1 MKKITFFATLLAM
14 LVSSVQSAFADDA
27 KWTNKFIKSVADAT
41 ADLGSLENGYYL
53 IENVGHNSFARLDGS
68 AIWLEAAVNPDG
80 IDNIRNYFVG
90 TTDKMNYVFYLS
102 KNDDNATYTIQAK
115 SGKYFP
121 QSLPHGGGASVNAT
135 AGKYT
140 IEKIDGGNF
149 SLKSEVKTTWK
160 EGGKDVEGILYAD
173 GNGHQTYS
181 SGSFTGWS
189 TTQPGANSNGDYKL
203 FKVEVGDIVTAN
215 FKYTVNGHVVLAASK
230 QFVPNTT
237 LSADNY
243 PLLTIK
249 SISPTTIETTQDV
262 TVDCDMALP
271 VEASTVA
278 APKWYAVRMH
288 NGKRMMVADAANS
301 EVACNDVELS
311 LPEQLP
317 DANQWAFVGNDL
329 LTSFKLY
336 NKGTQKYLKTSAQN
350 AISTLVD
357 EADATEFHVMAT
369 RIKGMENG
377 FCISNSS
384 WYLNFQNPNTG
395 TNEAPKYDKPGVYG
409 WTDNDQGSTCTVYA
423 PESFPLNYAASLVN
437 VPEGT
442 IGAPQYLENA
452 ENLKAYKAAYNKA
465 NGDASEANIK
475 ALVDINK
482 QIATSPVGT
491 TLTEGYYRLVNC
503 KDKNYLHINGTIL
516 NDQAGKEKAVGS
528 VVYFKSTETEGQY
541 SVLVEGKYLGAVTT
555 SQNVNLGEEA
565 SKGTY
570 TVTSN
575 NYISLIHE
583 VSTKNNTDYR
593 YLHVNGGNAV
603 GWEANTPA
611 SQWYIVPATDVEIDM
626 VAQGDK
632 KYASAYLPFSVSA
645 VDGATAYTGALN
657 ADKTVIDM
665 TATTAVPAN
674 IGFVLVGTENKATLT
689 IGDAAA
695 IEGEN
700 ALIGTNT
707 GIQLTS
713 GENDN
718 HASYLVFGVNNGTV
732 GFYKPASTLT
742 SIAANKAYINAS
754 EISNQAIA
762 LNFGNTVTGINAAT
776 LVKGENN
783 APIYDLSGRRVWAP
797 VKGGL
802 YIQNGK
808 KLVK

>member
-53 IENVGHNSFARLDGS
+53 IENVGHNSFAHVVNDGIWLDGT
-68 AIWLEAAVNPDG
+68 AANPDG
-80 IDNIRNYFVG
+80 IDNICSRFVG
-90 TTDKMNYVFYLS
+90 TTDKMHYVFYLS

-115 SGKYFP
+115 SGKFFP

-140 IEKIDGGNF
+140 IEKIADGNF

-173 GNGHQTYS
+173 GNGQGNYS
-181 SGSFTGWS
+181 TGTFTGWS
-189 TTQPGANSNGDYKL
+189 TTQPKANSNGDYKL

-230 QFVPNTT
+230 QCVPNTT

-243 PLLTIK
+243 PLLTIN
-249 SISPTTIETTQDV
+249 SINPATIETTQDV

-288 NGKRMMVADAANS
+288 TGKRMMVADAANS

-357 EADATEFHVMAT
+357 EADASEFHVMAT
-369 RIKGMENG
+369 QVKSMDKG
-377 FCISNSS
+377 FCISNGS

-395 TNEAPKYDKPGVYG
+395 TKDAPKYDKPGVYG
-409 WTDNDQGSTCTVYA
+409 WHDNDQGSTCTVYA
-423 PESFPLNYAASLVN
+423 PESFPLNYAASFIN
-437 VPEGT
+437 VPEGA
-442 IGAPQYLENA
+442 IGGPQYLENA
-452 ENLKAYKAAYNKA
+452 DNLKAYKAAYNKA

-503 KDKNYLHINGTIL
+503 QDKKYLHINGTIL
-516 NDQAGKEKAVGS
+516 NDQAGKEKAIGS

-541 SVLVEGKYLGAVTT
+541 SVLVEGKYLGTVTT

-575 NYISLIHE
+575 NFISLIHE
-583 VSTKNNTDYR
+583 VSTDDDYH

-611 SQWYIVPATDVEIDM
+611 SQWYIIPATDVEIDM
-626 VAQGDK
+626 TAQGDNT
-632 KYASAYLPFSVSA
+632 YASAYLPFSVSA
-645 VDGATAYTGALN
+645 VDGATAYVGALN
-657 ADKTVIDM
+657 AEKTAIDM

-674 IGFVLVGTENKATLT
+674 TGFVLVGNGSKATLT

-700 ALIGTNT
+700 ALTGTNT
-707 GIQLTS
+707 GVTFAAATPKT
-713 GENDN
+713 N
-718 HASYLVFGVNNGTV
+718 YLVFGVNDGKV
-732 GFYKPASTLT
+732 GFYTPGNVTA
-742 SIAANKAYINAS
+742 IPANKAYINAS
-754 EISNQAIA
+754 ELSHQAIA

-776 LVKGENN
+776 LINGENN

-808 KLVK
+808 KIIK

>member
-27 KWTNKFIKSVADAT
+27 KWTGKGIKSVDAAVT
-41 ADLGSLENGYYL
+41 SLSDLTDGYYL
-53 IENVGHNSFARLDGS
+53 VRNAGHSTFLQEQGNGNLYLWNANNYSSDLTSINNVFSGS
-68 AIWLEAAVNPDG
+68 ATNMNSVVYLAKNSEDG
-80 IDNIRNYFVG
+80 
-90 TTDKMNYVFYLS
+90 
-102 KNDDNATYTIQAK
+102 TYTMQFK
-115 SGKYFP
+115 SGKYMPTFGDG
-121 QSLPHGGGASVNAT
+121 STSSNAT
-135 AGKYT
+135 AAKLT
-140 IEKIDGGNF
+140 IAIYNEGEPYFNFKDGSN
-149 SLKSEVKTTWK
+149 
-160 EGGKDVEGILYAD
+160 YAD
-173 GNGHQTYS
+173 GKG
-181 SGSFTGWS
+181 
-189 TTQPGANSNGDYKL
+189 
-203 FKVEVGDIVTAN
+203 GDIHGQGNGAGNFVGWKDLSNKDGNNSYQFYKVTLDDLLTVN
-215 FKYTVNGHVVLAASK
+215 YKYTVDGHVVLAVNN
-230 QFVPNTT
+230 VPR
-237 LSADNY
+237 LKGLAPSADAY
-243 PLLTIK
+243 PCLTITGYDK
-249 SISPTTIETTQDV
+249 QTITESGDV
-262 TVDCDMALP
+262 VVNCTMALP

-288 NGKRMMVADAANS
+288 TGKRMMVADAANS

-503 KDKNYLHINGTIL
+503 RDKNYLHINGTIL
-516 NDQAGKEKAVGS
+516 NDQAGKEKAIGS

-541 SVLVEGKYLGAVTT
+541 SVQVEGKYLGTVAQ
-555 SQNVNLGEEA
+555 SQDIHLGEEA

-611 SQWYIVPATDVEIDM
+611 SQWYIIPATDVEIDM
-626 VAQGDK
+626 TAQGDK

-665 TATTAVPAN
+665 KGVSGVPAN
-674 IGFVLVGTENKATLT
+674 TGFVLVGNGSKATLT
-689 IGDAAA
+689 IGNAAA
-695 IEGEN
+695 IEGDN
-700 ALIGTNT
+700 ALTGTNT
-707 GIQLTS
+707 GVTFAAATPKT
-713 GENDN
+713 N
-718 HASYLVFGVNNGTV
+718 YLVFGVNDGKV
-732 GFYKPASTLT
+732 GFYTPGNVAA
-742 SIAANKAYINAS
+742 IPANKAYINAS
-754 EISNQAIA
+754 ALSNPAIA

-808 KLVK
+808 KIIK

>member
-41 ADLGSLENGYYL
+41 ADLGSLEDGYYL
-53 IENVGHNSFARLDGS
+53 LENVGHNSFAHVANDGIWLDGT
-68 AIWLEAAVNPDG
+68 AVNPDG
-80 IDNIRNYFVG
+80 IDNIRSSFVG
-90 TTDKMNYVFYLS
+90 TTDKMHYVFYLS

-140 IEKIDGGNF
+140 IEKIADGNF
-149 SLKSEVKTTWK
+149 ALKSEVKTTWK

-173 GNGHQTYS
+173 GNGSGHYS
-181 SGSFTGWS
+181 TGTFTGWS

-230 QFVPNTT
+230 QVVPNTT

-249 SISPTTIETTQDV
+249 SYSPATIETTQDV

-288 NGKRMMVADAANS
+288 TGKRMMVADAANS

-311 LPEQLP
+311 LPELP

-336 NKGTQKYLKTSAQN
+336 NKGTQKYLKTSAKN

-369 RIKGMENG
+369 KIKDMENG

-384 WYLNFQNPNTG
+384 WYLNYQNPNTG
-395 TNEAPKYDKPGVYG
+395 TDKAPKYDKPGVYG
-409 WTDNDQGSTCTVYA
+409 WHDNDQGSTCTVYA
-423 PESFPLNYAASLVN
+423 PESFPLNYAASLIN
-437 VPEGT
+437 APEGA
-442 IGAPQYLENA
+442 IGAPQYLETEANFNA
-452 ENLKAYKAAYNKA
+452 LKAAYNA
-465 NGDASEANIK
+465 VEAGATDENVQK
-475 ALVDINK
+475 LVDINK
-482 QIATSPVGT
+482 QIAVSPVGT

-516 NDQAGKEKAVGS
+516 NDQAGKEKAIGS

-541 SVLVEGKYLGAVTT
+541 SILVEGKYLGTVAT
-555 SQNVNLGEEA
+555 SKNINLGEET

-575 NYISLIHE
+575 NYISLVRE
-583 VSTKNNTDYR
+583 VSSNDDYH

-611 SQWYIVPATDVEIDM
+611 SQWYIIPATDVEIDM
-626 VAQGDK
+626 TAQGDK

-674 IGFVLVGTENKATLT
+674 TGFVLVGTENRATLT

-700 ALIGTNT
+700 ALTGTNT

-754 EISNQAIA
+754 ELSNQAIA

-776 LVKGENN
+776 LINGENN

-808 KLVK
+808 KIIK

>member
-53 IENVGHNSFARLDGS
+53 IENVGHNSFAHVVNDGIWLDGT
-68 AIWLEAAVNPDG
+68 AANPDG
-80 IDNIRNYFVG
+80 IDNIRSRFVG
-90 TTDKMNYVFYLS
+90 TTDKMHYVFYLS

-115 SGKYFP
+115 SGKFFP

-140 IEKIDGGNF
+140 IEKIADGNF
-149 SLKSEVKTTWK
+149 ALKSEVKTTWK

-173 GNGHQTYS
+173 GNGQGNYS
-181 SGSFTGWS
+181 TGTFTGWS
-189 TTQPGANSNGDYKL
+189 TTQPGAGSNGDYKF
-203 FKVEVGDIVTAN
+203 FKVEVGEIVTAN

-230 QFVPNTT
+230 QVVPNTT

-243 PLLTIK
+243 PLLTIN
-249 SISPTTIETTQDV
+249 SYSPTTIETTQDV
-262 TVDCDMALP
+262 TVNCDMALP
-271 VEASTVA
+271 VKASTA
-278 APKWYAVRMH
+278 ANPKWYAVRMH
-288 NGKRMMVADAANS
+288 TGKRMMVADAANS

-311 LPEQLP
+311 LPELP

-369 RIKGMENG
+369 KVKNMENG

-384 WYLNFQNPNTG
+384 WYLNYQNPNTG
-395 TNEAPKYDKPGVYG
+395 TKEAPKYDKPGVYG

-503 KDKNYLHINGTIL
+503 QDKKYLHINGTIL
-516 NDQAGKEKAVGS
+516 NDQAGKEKAIGS
-528 VVYFKSTETEGQY
+528 VVYFKSTETKGQY

-575 NYISLIHE
+575 NFISLVRE
-583 VSTKNNTDYR
+583 VSSNDDYH

-611 SQWYIVPATDVEIDM
+611 SQWYIIPATDVEIDM
-626 VAQGDK
+626 TAQGDK

-645 VDGATAYTGALN
+645 VNGASAYVGALN
-657 ADKTVIDM
+657 AEKTAIDM
-665 TATTAVPAN
+665 KGVSGVPAN
-674 IGFVLVGTENKATLT
+674 TGFVLVGNGSKATLT

-695 IEGEN
+695 IEGED
-700 ALIGTNT
+700 ALTGTNT
-707 GIQLTS
+707 GVTFAAATPKT
-713 GENDN
+713 N
-718 HASYLVFGVNNGTV
+718 YLVFGVNDGKV
-732 GFYKPASTLT
+732 GFYTPGNVTA
-742 SIAANKAYINAS
+742 IPANKAYINAS
-754 EISNQAIA
+754 ELSHQAIA

-776 LVKGENN
+776 LINGENN

-808 KLVK
+808 KIIK

>member
-27 KWTNKFIKSVADAT
+27 RWTNKFIKSVADAT

-53 IENVGHNSFARLDGS
+53 IENVGHNSFAHVVNDGIWLDGT
-68 AIWLEAAVNPDG
+68 AANPDG
-80 IDNIRNYFVG
+80 IDNIRSRFVG
-90 TTDKMNYVFYLS
+90 TTDKMHYVFYLS

-140 IEKIDGGNF
+140 IEKIADGNF
-149 SLKSEVKTTWK
+149 ALKSEVKTTWK
-160 EGGKDVEGILYAD
+160 ENGKDVEGILYAD
-173 GNGHQTYS
+173 GNGQGNYS
-181 SGSFTGWS
+181 TGTFTGWS
-189 TTQPGANSNGDYKL
+189 TTQPGANSNGDYKF
-203 FKVEVGDIVTAN
+203 FKVEVGEIVTAN

-230 QFVPNTT
+230 QVVPNTT

-243 PLLTIK
+243 PLLTIN
-249 SISPTTIETTQDV
+249 SYSPTTIETTQDV
-262 TVDCDMALP
+262 TVDCSMALP
-271 VEASTVA
+271 VEASTAA

-301 EVACNDVELS
+301 EVACNDVEFS
-311 LPEQLP
+311 LPELP
-317 DANQWAFVGNDL
+317 DANQWAFVGDDL
-329 LTSFKLY
+329 FTSFKLY
-336 NKGTQKYLKTSAQN
+336 NKGTQKYLKTSAKN

-357 EADATEFHVMAT
+357 VADATEFHVMAT
-369 RIKGMENG
+369 RIQDMENG
-377 FCISNSS
+377 FCISNNS

-395 TNEAPKYDKPGVYG
+395 TKEAPKYDKPGVYG
-409 WTDNDQGSTCTVYA
+409 WTDNDQGSTCSVFA
-423 PESFPLNYAASLVN
+423 PESFPLNYAAPIVN
-437 VPEGT
+437 APEGT
-442 IGAPQYLENA
+442 IGCPQYLETEANFNA
-452 ENLKAYKAAYNKA
+452 LKAAYNA
-465 NGDASEANIK
+465 VEAGATNENVQK
-475 ALVDINK
+475 LVDINK
-482 QIATSPVGT
+482 QIAASPVGT

-516 NDQAGKEKAVGS
+516 NDQAGKEKAIGS
-528 VVYFKSTETEGQY
+528 VVYFKSTETKGQY

-575 NYISLIHE
+575 NFISLVRE
-583 VSTKNNTDYR
+583 VSSNDDYH

-611 SQWYIVPATDVEIDM
+611 SQWYIIPATDVEIDM
-626 VAQGDK
+626 TAQGDK

-645 VDGATAYTGALN
+645 VDGASAYVGALN
-657 ADKTVIDM
+657 ADKNAIDM
-665 TATTAVPAN
+665 KGVSGVPAN
-674 IGFVLVGTENKATLT
+674 TGFVLVGNGSKATLT
-689 IGDAAA
+689 IGNAAA
-695 IEGEN
+695 IEGVN
-700 ALIGTNT
+700 ALTGTNT
-707 GIQLTS
+707 GVTFAAATPKT
-713 GENDN
+713 D
-718 HASYLVFGVNNGTV
+718 YLVFGVNDGKV
-732 GFYKPASTLT
+732 GFYTPGNVTA
-742 SIAANKAYINAS
+742 IPANKAYINAS
-754 EISNQAIA
+754 ELSNHAIA

-776 LVKGENN
+776 IINGENN

-808 KLVK
+808 KFVK

>member
-53 IENVGHNSFARLDGS
+53 IENVGHNSFAHVVNDGIWLDGN
-68 AIWLEAAVNPDG
+68 AANPDG
-80 IDNIRNYFVG
+80 IDNIRSSFVG
-90 TTDKMNYVFYLS
+90 TTDKMHYVFYLS

-140 IEKIDGGNF
+140 IEKIADGNF
-149 SLKSEVKTTWK
+149 ALKSEVKTTWK

-173 GNGHQTYS
+173 GNGQGNYS
-181 SGSFTGWS
+181 TGTFTGWS
-189 TTQPGANSNGDYKL
+189 TTQPGTGSNGDYKF
-203 FKVEVGDIVTAN
+203 FKVEVGEIVTAN

-230 QFVPNTT
+230 QVVPNTT

-243 PLLTIK
+243 PLLTIN
-249 SISPTTIETTQDV
+249 SYSPTTIETTQDV
-262 TVDCDMALP
+262 TVDCNMALP
-271 VEASTVA
+271 VEASTAA

-288 NGKRMMVADAANS
+288 TGKRMMVADAANS

-317 DANQWAFVGNDL
+317 DANQWAFVGDDL

-336 NKGTQKYLKTSAQN
+336 NKGTQKYLKTSAKG

-357 EADATEFHVMAT
+357 EADASEFHVMAT
-369 RIKGMENG
+369 QVKSMDKG
-377 FCISNSS
+377 FCISNGS

-395 TNEAPKYDKPGVYG
+395 TKDAPKYDKPGVYG
-409 WTDNDQGSTCTVYA
+409 WHDNDQGSTCTVYA
-423 PESFPLNYAASLVN
+423 PESFPLNYAASFIN
-437 VPEGT
+437 VPEGA
-442 IGAPQYLENA
+442 IGGPQYLENA
-452 ENLKAYKAAYNKA
+452 DNLKAYKAAYNKA

-503 KDKNYLHINGTIL
+503 QDKKYLHINGTIL
-516 NDQAGKEKAVGS
+516 NDQAGKEKAIGS

-541 SVLVEGKYLGAVTT
+541 SVLVEGKYLGTVTT

-575 NYISLIHE
+575 NFISLIHE
-583 VSTKNNTDYR
+583 VSTDDDYH

-611 SQWYIVPATDVEIDM
+611 SQWYIIPATDVEIDM
-626 VAQGDK
+626 TAQGDNT
-632 KYASAYLPFSVSA
+632 YASAYLPFSVSA
-645 VDGATAYTGALN
+645 VDGATAYVGALN
-657 ADKTVIDM
+657 AEKTAIDM
-665 TATTAVPAN
+665 KGVSGVPAN
-674 IGFVLVGTENKATLT
+674 TGFVLVGNGSKATLT
-689 IGDAAA
+689 IGNAAA

-707 GIQLTS
+707 GVTFAAATPKT
-713 GENDN
+713 N
-718 HASYLVFGVNNGTV
+718 YLVFGVNDGKV
-732 GFYKPASTLT
+732 GFYTPGNVTA
-742 SIAANKAYINAS
+742 IPANKAYINAS
-754 EISNQAIA
+754 ALSNPAIA

-776 LVKGENN
+776 INNGENN

-808 KLVK
+808 KIIK

>member
-53 IENVGHNSFARLDGS
+53 IENVGHKSFARLDGN
-68 AIWLEAAVNPDG
+68 AIWLDGASVNPDG
-80 IDNIRNYFVG
+80 IENIRNYFVG
-90 TTDKMNYVFYLS
+90 TADKMNYVFYLS

-121 QSLPHGGGASVNAT
+121 QSLPHGAGASVNEK

-140 IEKIDGGNF
+140 IEKISGGNF
-149 SLKSEVKTTWK
+149 SLKSEVKSTWDN
-160 EGGKDVEGILYAD
+160 GKSEGILYAD
-173 GNGHQTYS
+173 GNGKGTYS

-189 TTQPGANSNGDYKL
+189 TTQPGANSNGDYKF
-203 FKVEVGDIVTAN
+203 FKVEVGEIVTAN

-243 PLLTIK
+243 PLLTIN
-249 SISPTTIETTQDV
+249 SYSPTTIATSQDV
-262 TVDCDMALP
+262 TVNCSMALP
-271 VEASTVA
+271 VEASTAA

-301 EVACNDVELS
+301 EVACNEVES
-311 LPEQLP
+311 GLPEQLP
-317 DANQWAFVGNDL
+317 DANQWAFVGGDL
-329 LTSFKLY
+329 FTSFKLY
-336 NKGTQKYLKTSAQN
+336 NKGTQKYLKTSSQS

-357 EADATEFHVMAT
+357 EADATVFHVMAT
-369 RIKGMENG
+369 RIQGMENG
-377 FCISNSS
+377 FCISNGS
-384 WYLNFQNPNTG
+384 WYLNFQNPAGSN
-395 TNEAPKYDKPGVYG
+395 KPGVYG
-409 WTDNDQGSTCTVYA
+409 WGDNDQGSTCTVYA
-423 PESFPLNYAASLVN
+423 PESFPLNYAASFIN
-437 VPEGT
+437 VPEGA
-442 IGAPQYLENA
+442 IGGPQYLENA
-452 ENLKAYKAAYNKA
+452 ENLKACKAAYNKA
-465 NGDASEANIK
+465 NDDASEANIN

-482 QIATSPVGT
+482 QIAASPVGK

-516 NDQAGKEKAVGS
+516 NDQAGKEKAIGS
-528 VVYFKSTETEGQY
+528 VVYFKSTETKGQY

-575 NYISLIHE
+575 NFISLVRE
-583 VSTKNNTDYR
+583 VSSNDDYH

-611 SQWYIVPATDVEIDM
+611 SQWYIIPATDVEIDM
-626 VAQGDK
+626 TAQGDNT
-632 KYASAYLPFSVSA
+632 YASAYLPFSVSA
-645 VDGATAYTGALN
+645 VDGATAYVGALN
-657 ADKTVIDM
+657 AEKTAIDM

-674 IGFVLVGTENKATLT
+674 TGFVLVGNGNKATLT

-695 IEGEN
+695 IEGEK
-700 ALIGTNT
+700 ALTGTNT
-707 GIQLTS
+707 GVTFADVTPRA
-713 GENDN
+713 N
-718 HASYLVFGVNNGTV
+718 YLVFGVNDNKV
-732 GFYKPASTLT
+732 GFYTPSNSVPA
-742 SIAANKAYINAS
+742 IPANKAYINAS
-754 EISNQAIA
+754 ALNINAVA
-762 LNFGNTVTGINAAT
+762 LNFGGNVTSINAAT
-776 LVKGENN
+776 LINGENN

-808 KLVK
+808 KIIK

>member
-27 KWTNKFIKSVADAT
+27 KWTGKGIKSVDAAVT
-41 ADLGSLENGYYL
+41 SLSDLTDGYYL
-53 IENVGHNSFARLDGS
+53 VRNVGHSTFLQEQGNGNLYLWNANNYSSDLASINNAFSGDATNMNSVVYLAKDSEDG
-68 AIWLEAAVNPDG
+68 
-80 IDNIRNYFVG
+80 
-90 TTDKMNYVFYLS
+90 
-102 KNDDNATYTIQAK
+102 TYTMQFK
-115 SGKYFP
+115 SGKYMPTFGDNNT
-121 QSLPHGGGASVNAT
+121 SSNAT
-135 AGKYT
+135 AAKLT
-140 IEKIDGGNF
+140 IAIYNEGESYFN
-149 SLKSEVKTTWK
+149 LK
-160 EGGKDVEGILYAD
+160 DANNNYAD
-173 GNGHQTYS
+173 GKGGDLHGQGNGAGNFVGWKEL
-181 SGSFTGWS
+181 SGKNGNNSYQFYKVTLDDVFTV
-189 TTQPGANSNGDYKL
+189 NY
-203 FKVEVGDIVTAN
+203 
-215 FKYTVNGHVVLAASK
+215 KYTVDGHVVLAVNN
-230 QFVPNTT
+230 VPR
-237 LSADNY
+237 LKGLAPSADAY
-243 PLLTIK
+243 PCLSITGYDKQTITE
-249 SISPTTIETTQDV
+249 SGDV
-262 TVDCDMALP
+262 VVNCTMALP
-271 VEASTVA
+271 VKASTAA

-288 NGKRMMVADAANS
+288 TGKRMMVADAANS

-311 LPEQLP
+311 LPELP
-317 DANQWAFVGNDL
+317 DANQWAFVGDDL
-329 LTSFKLY
+329 FTSFKLY
-336 NKGTQKYLKTSAQN
+336 NKGTQKYLKTSAKN

-409 WTDNDQGSTCTVYA
+409 WTDNDQGSTCSVFA

-491 TLTEGYYRLVNC
+491 TLTEGYYRLVNSQ
-503 KDKNYLHINGTIL
+503 DKNYLHINGTIL
-516 NDQAGKEKAVGS
+516 NDQAGKEKAIGS
-528 VVYFKSTETEGQY
+528 VVYFKSTGTEGQY

-626 VAQGDK
+626 TAQGDNT
-632 KYASAYLPFSVSA
+632 YASAYLPFSVSA
-645 VDGATAYTGALN
+645 VDGATAYVGALN
-657 ADKTVIDM
+657 ADKNAIDM
-665 TATTAVPAN
+665 KGVSGVPAN
-674 IGFVLVGTENKATLT
+674 TGFVLVGNGSKATLT

-700 ALIGTNT
+700 ALTGTNT

-808 KLVK
+808 KIIK

>member
-27 KWTNKFIKSVADAT
+27 RWTNKFIKSVADAT

-53 IENVGHNSFARLDGS
+53 IENVGHNSFARLDGN
-68 AIWLEAAVNPDG
+68 AIGLEAAVNPDG

-90 TTDKMNYVFYLS
+90 TADKMNYVFYLS

-140 IEKIDGGNF
+140 IEKIADGNF
-149 SLKSEVKTTWK
+149 SLKSEVKATWK
-160 EGGKDVEGILYAD
+160 ENGKDVEGILYAD
-173 GNGHQTYS
+173 GNGQKTYS

-189 TTQPGANSNGDYKL
+189 TTQPKANSNGDYKL

-249 SISPTTIETTQDV
+249 SINPTTIETTQDV

-311 LPEQLP
+311 LPELP

-329 LTSFKLY
+329 FTSFKLY
-336 NKGTQKYLKTSAQN
+336 NKGAQKYLKTSAKD

-357 EADATEFHVMAT
+357 EADATVFHVMAT
-369 RIKGMENG
+369 RIQNMENG
-377 FCISNSS
+377 FCISNGS
-384 WYLNFQNPNTG
+384 WYLNFQNPDGSN
-395 TNEAPKYDKPGVYG
+395 KPGVYG
-409 WTDNDQGSTCTVYA
+409 WGDNDQGSTCTVYA
-423 PESFPLNYAASLVN
+423 PESFPLNYAASFIN
-437 VPEGT
+437 VPEGA
-442 IGAPQYLENA
+442 IGGPQYLENA
-452 ENLKAYKAAYNKA
+452 ENLKACKAAYNKA
-465 NGDASEANIK
+465 NDDASEANIN

-482 QIATSPVGT
+482 QIAASPVGK
-491 TLTEGYYRLVNC
+491 TLTEGYYRLVNS
-503 KDKNYLHINGTIL
+503 KDKNYLHINGSIL
-516 NDQAGKEKAVGS
+516 NDQAGKEKAIGS
-528 VVYFKSTETEGQY
+528 VVYFKSTETAGQY
-541 SVLVEGKYLGAVTT
+541 SVLVEGKYLGAVTR
-555 SQNVNLGEEA
+555 SKDVNLGEEA

-575 NYISLIHE
+575 NFISLVHE
-583 VSTKNNTDYR
+583 VSTNNDTDYR
-593 YLHVNGGNAV
+593 YLHVNGGKAV
-603 GWEANTPA
+603 GWEANNATA
-611 SQWYIVPATDVEIDM
+611 SQWYIIPATDVEIDM
-626 VAQGDK
+626 TTQGDNT
-632 KYASAYLPFSVSA
+632 YASAYLPFSVSA
-645 VDGATAYTGALN
+645 VDGATAYVGALN
-657 ADKTVIDM
+657 ADKTAIDM
-665 TATTAVPAN
+665 KGVSGVPAN
-674 IGFVLVGTENKATLT
+674 TGFVLVGNGSKATLT
-689 IGDAAA
+689 IGNAAA

-700 ALIGTNT
+700 ALTGTNT
-707 GIQLTS
+707 GVTFAAATPKT
-713 GENDN
+713 N
-718 HASYLVFGVNNGTV
+718 YLVFGVNDGKV
-732 GFYKPASTLT
+732 GFYTPSNSVPA
-742 SIAANKAYINAS
+742 IPANKAYINAS
-754 EISNQAIA
+754 AVTGSAIA

-776 LVKGENN
+776 IINGENN

-808 KLVK
+808 KIIK

>member
-27 KWTNKFIKSVADAT
+27 KWTGKGIKSVDAAVT
-41 ADLGSLENGYYL
+41 SLSDLTDGYYL
-53 IENVGHNSFARLDGS
+53 VRNVGHSTFLQEQGNGNLYLWNANNYSSDLASINNAFSGDATNMNSVVYLAKDSEDG
-68 AIWLEAAVNPDG
+68 
-80 IDNIRNYFVG
+80 
-90 TTDKMNYVFYLS
+90 
-102 KNDDNATYTIQAK
+102 TYTMQFK
-115 SGKYFP
+115 SGKYMPTFGDNNT
-121 QSLPHGGGASVNAT
+121 SSNAT
-135 AGKYT
+135 AAKLT
-140 IEKIDGGNF
+140 IAIYNEGESYFN
-149 SLKSEVKTTWK
+149 LK
-160 EGGKDVEGILYAD
+160 DANNNYAD
-173 GNGHQTYS
+173 GKGGDLHGQGNGAGNFVGWKEL
-181 SGSFTGWS
+181 SGKNGNNSYQFYKVTLDDVFTV
-189 TTQPGANSNGDYKL
+189 NY
-203 FKVEVGDIVTAN
+203 
-215 FKYTVNGHVVLAASK
+215 KYTVDGHVVLAVNN
-230 QFVPNTT
+230 VPR
-237 LSADNY
+237 LKGLAPSADAY
-243 PLLTIK
+243 PCLTITGYDK
-249 SISPTTIETTQDV
+249 QTITESGDV
-262 TVDCDMALP
+262 VVNCTMALP
-271 VEASTVA
+271 VKASTVA

-288 NGKRMMVADAANS
+288 TGKRMMVADAANS

-311 LPEQLP
+311 LPELP
-317 DANQWAFVGNDL
+317 DANQWAFVGDDL
-329 LTSFKLY
+329 FTSFKLY
-336 NKGTQKYLKTSAQN
+336 NKGTQKYLKTSAKN

-357 EADATEFHVMAT
+357 EAEATKFHVMAT
-369 RIKGMENG
+369 KIKDMENG
-377 FCISNSS
+377 FCISNGS

-395 TNEAPKYDKPGVYG
+395 TDKAPKYDKPGVYG
-409 WTDNDQGSTCTVYA
+409 WHDNDQGSTCSVYA
-423 PESFPLNYAASLVN
+423 PESFPLNYAASFIN
-437 VPEGT
+437 VPEGA
-442 IGAPQYLENA
+442 IGGPQYLETEANLNA
-452 ENLKAYKAAYNKA
+452 LKAAYNAVKVGA
-465 NGDASEANIK
+465 TDENVQK
-475 ALVDINK
+475 LVDINK
-482 QIATSPVGT
+482 QIAKSSVGT

-503 KDKNYLHINGTIL
+503 RDKNYLHINGTIL
-516 NDQAGKEKAVGS
+516 NDQAGKEKAIGS
-528 VVYFKSTETEGQY
+528 VVYFKSTGTEGQY

-575 NYISLIHE
+575 NFISLVRE
-583 VSTKNNTDYR
+583 VSSNDDYH

-603 GWEANTPA
+603 GWEANTPG
-611 SQWYIVPATDVEIDM
+611 SQWYIIPATDVEIDM
-626 VAQGDK
+626 TAQGDK

-657 ADKTVIDM
+657 ADKTAIDM

-674 IGFVLVGTENKATLT
+674 TGFVLVGTENKATLT

-695 IEGEN
+695 IEGEK
-700 ALIGTNT
+700 ALTGTNT

-754 EISNQAIA
+754 EISSQAIA

-776 LVKGENN
+776 LVNGENN

-808 KLVK
+808 KIIK

>member
-53 IENVGHNSFARLDGS
+53 IENVGHNSFAHVVNDEIWLDGT
-68 AIWLEAAVNPDG
+68 AANPDG
-80 IDNIRNYFVG
+80 IDNIRSRFVG
-90 TTDKMNYVFYLS
+90 TTDKMHYVFYLS

-140 IEKIDGGNF
+140 IEKIADGNF
-149 SLKSEVKTTWK
+149 ALKSEVKTTWK

-173 GNGHQTYS
+173 GNGSGHYS
-181 SGSFTGWS
+181 TGTFTGWS
-189 TTQPGANSNGDYKL
+189 TTQPKANSNGDYKL

-230 QFVPNTT
+230 QCIPNTT

-249 SISPTTIETTQDV
+249 SYSPATIETTQDV

-288 NGKRMMVADAANS
+288 TGKRMMVADAANS

-369 RIKGMENG
+369 KIKGMENG

-395 TNEAPKYDKPGVYG
+395 TKEAPKYDKPGVYG

-482 QIATSPVGT
+482 HIATSPVGT
-491 TLTEGYYRLVNC
+491 TLTEGYYRLVNSQ
-503 KDKNYLHINGTIL
+503 DKNYLHINGTIL
-516 NDQAGKEKAVGS
+516 NDQAGKEKAIGS
-528 VVYFKSTETEGQY
+528 VVYFKSTETKGQY

-575 NYISLIHE
+575 NYISLVRE
-583 VSTKNNTDYR
+583 VSSNDDYH

-611 SQWYIVPATDVEIDM
+611 SQWYIIPATDVEIDM
-626 VAQGDK
+626 TAQGDNT
-632 KYASAYLPFSVSA
+632 YASAYLPFSVSA
-645 VDGATAYTGALN
+645 VDGASAYVGALN
-657 ADKTVIDM
+657 ADKTAIDM
-665 TATTAVPAN
+665 KGVSGVPAN
-674 IGFVLVGTENKATLT
+674 IGFVLVGNGSKATLT
-689 IGDAAA
+689 IGNAAA

-700 ALIGTNT
+700 ALTGTNT
-707 GIQLTS
+707 GVTFAAATPKT
-713 GENDN
+713 N
-718 HASYLVFGVNNGTV
+718 YLVFGVNDGKV
-732 GFYKPASTLT
+732 GFYTPGNVTA
-742 SIAANKAYINAS
+742 IPANKAYINAS
-754 EISNQAIA
+754 ELSNQAIA

-808 KLVK
+808 KIIK

>member
-53 IENVGHNSFARLDGS
+53 IENVGHNSFARLNGS

-121 QSLPHGGGASVNAT
+121 QSLPHGDGASVNAT

-149 SLKSEVKTTWK
+149 SLKSEVKATWNN
-160 EGGKDVEGILYAD
+160 GEGILYAD
-173 GNGHQTYS
+173 GNGYQTYS

-189 TTQPGANSNGDYKL
+189 TTQPKANSNGDYKL

-249 SISPTTIETTQDV
+249 SINPTTIETTQDV
-262 TVDCDMALP
+262 TVDCDMVLP
-271 VEASTVA
+271 VEASTA
-278 APKWYAVRMH
+278 ATPKWYAVRMH

-311 LPEQLP
+311 LPELP
-317 DANQWAFVGNDL
+317 DANQWAFVGDDL
-329 LTSFKLY
+329 FTSFKLY
-336 NKGTQKYLKTSAQN
+336 NKGTQKYLKTLAKD

-357 EADATEFHVMAT
+357 EADATVFHVMAT
-369 RIKGMENG
+369 RIQNMENG
-377 FCISNSS
+377 FCISNGS
-384 WYLNFQNPNTG
+384 WYLNFQNPDGFN
-395 TNEAPKYDKPGVYG
+395 KPGVYG
-409 WTDNDQGSTCTVYA
+409 WGDNDQGSTCTVYA
-423 PESFPLNYAASLVN
+423 PESFPLNYAAPYVN
-437 VPEGT
+437 VPEGA
-442 IGAPQYLENA
+442 IGGPQYLENA

-465 NGDASEANIK
+465 NDEASEANIN

-482 QIATSPVGT
+482 QIANSPVGR

-503 KDKNYLHINGTIL
+503 KDRNYLHINGTIL
-516 NDQAGKEKAVGS
+516 NDQAGKEKAIGS
-528 VVYFKSTETEGQY
+528 VVYFKNTETEGQY
-541 SVLVEGKYLGAVTT
+541 SVLVEGKYLGAVTRST
-555 SQNVNLGEEA
+555 DVNLGEEA
-565 SKGTY
+565 NKGTY
-570 TVTSN
+570 AVTSN
-575 NYISLIHE
+575 NFISLVHE
-583 VSTKNNTDYR
+583 VSTNNDTDYR
-593 YLHVNGGNAV
+593 YMHVNSGNAV

-611 SQWYIVPATDVEIDM
+611 SQWYIIPATDVEIDM
-626 VAQGDK
+626 TAQGDK

-657 ADKTVIDM
+657 ADKTAIDM

-674 IGFVLVGTENKATLT
+674 TGFVLVGTENKATLT
-689 IGDAAA
+689 IGEATA
-695 IEGEN
+695 IAGEN
-700 ALIGTNT
+700 ALTGTNT
-707 GIQLTS
+707 GVTFAAATPKT
-713 GENDN
+713 N
-718 HASYLVFGVNNGTV
+718 YLVFGVNDGKV
-732 GFYKPASTLT
+732 GFYTPGNVTA
-742 SIAANKAYINAS
+742 IPANKAYINAS
-754 EISNQAIA
+754 ELSNQAIA

-776 LVKGENN
+776 LINGENN

>member
-53 IENVGHNSFARLDGS
+53 IENVGHNSFAHVVNDGIWLDGN
-68 AIWLEAAVNPDG
+68 AANPDG
-80 IDNIRNYFVG
+80 IDNIRSSFVG
-90 TTDKMNYVFYLS
+90 TTDKMHYVFYLS

-140 IEKIDGGNF
+140 IEKIADGNF
-149 SLKSEVKTTWK
+149 ALKSEVKTTWK

-173 GNGHQTYS
+173 GNGQGNYS
-181 SGSFTGWS
+181 TGTFTGWS
-189 TTQPGANSNGDYKL
+189 TTQPGTGSNGDYKF
-203 FKVEVGDIVTAN
+203 FKVEVGEIVTAN

-230 QFVPNTT
+230 QVVPNTT

-243 PLLTIK
+243 PLLTIN
-249 SISPTTIETTQDV
+249 SYSPTTIETTQDV
-262 TVDCDMALP
+262 TVDCNMALP
-271 VEASTVA
+271 VEASTAA

-288 NGKRMMVADAANS
+288 TGKRMMVADAANS

-317 DANQWAFVGNDL
+317 DANQWAFVGDDL

-336 NKGTQKYLKTSAQN
+336 NKGTQKYLKTSAKG

-357 EADATEFHVMAT
+357 EADASEFHVMAT
-369 RIKGMENG
+369 QVKSMDKG
-377 FCISNSS
+377 FCISNGS

-395 TNEAPKYDKPGVYG
+395 TKDAPKYDKPGVYG
-409 WTDNDQGSTCTVYA
+409 WHDNDQGSTCTVYA
-423 PESFPLNYAASLVN
+423 PESFPLNYAASFIN
-437 VPEGT
+437 VPEGA
-442 IGAPQYLENA
+442 IGGPQYLENA
-452 ENLKAYKAAYNKA
+452 DNLKAYKAAYNKA

-503 KDKNYLHINGTIL
+503 QDKKYLHINGTIL
-516 NDQAGKEKAVGS
+516 NDQAGKEKAIGS

-541 SVLVEGKYLGAVTT
+541 SVLVEGKYLGTVTT

-575 NYISLIHE
+575 NFISLIHE
-583 VSTKNNTDYR
+583 VSTDDDYH

-611 SQWYIVPATDVEIDM
+611 SQWYIIPATDVEIDM
-626 VAQGDK
+626 TAQGDNT
-632 KYASAYLPFSVSA
+632 YASAYLPFSVSA
-645 VDGATAYTGALN
+645 VDGATAYVGALN
-657 ADKTVIDM
+657 AEKTAIDM
-665 TATTAVPAN
+665 KGVSGVPAN
-674 IGFVLVGTENKATLT
+674 TGFVLVGNGSKATLT
-689 IGDAAA
+689 IGNAAA

-707 GIQLTS
+707 GVTFAAATPKT
-713 GENDN
+713 N
-718 HASYLVFGVNNGTV
+718 YLVFGVNDGKV
-732 GFYKPASTLT
+732 GFYTPGNVTA
-742 SIAANKAYINAS
+742 IPANKAYINAS
-754 EISNQAIA
+754 ALSNPAIA

-776 LVKGENN
+776 IINGENN

-808 KLVK
+808 KIIK

>member
-1 MKKITFFATLLAM
+1 MKKITFLATLLAM

-27 KWTNKFIKSVADAT
+27 KWTGKGIKSVDAAVT
-41 ADLGSLENGYYL
+41 SLSDLTDGYYL
-53 IENVGHNSFARLDGS
+53 VRNVGHSTFLQEQGNGNLYLWNANNYSSDLASINNAFSGDATNMNSVVYLAKDSEDG
-68 AIWLEAAVNPDG
+68 
-80 IDNIRNYFVG
+80 
-90 TTDKMNYVFYLS
+90 
-102 KNDDNATYTIQAK
+102 TYTMQFK
-115 SGKYFP
+115 SGKYMPAFGDG
-121 QSLPHGGGASVNAT
+121 STTSNAT
-135 AGKYT
+135 ATKLT
-140 IEKIDGGNF
+140 IAIYNEGEPYFKFQDGNN
-149 SLKSEVKTTWK
+149 K
-160 EGGKDVEGILYAD
+160 YAD
-173 GNGHQTYS
+173 GKGGNRNGQ
-181 SGSFTGWS
+181 G
-189 TTQPGANSNGDYKL
+189 NGDGNFVGWKDPSGKNGNGSYQFYK
-203 FKVEVGDIVTAN
+203 VTLDN
-215 FKYTVNGHVVLAASK
+215 LLTVNYKYTVDGHVVLAVNASRLK
-230 QFVPNTT
+230 GLAP
-237 LSADNY
+237 SADAY
-243 PLLTIK
+243 PCLTINGYDK
-249 SISPTTIETTQDV
+249 QTITESGDV
-262 TVDCDMALP
+262 VVNCTMALP

-288 NGKRMMVADAANS
+288 TGKRMMVADAAKS

-311 LPEQLP
+311 LPELP

-336 NKGTQKYLKTSAQN
+336 NKGTQKYLKTSAKN

-369 RIKGMENG
+369 QVKDMENS
-377 FCISNSS
+377 FCISNGS

-395 TNEAPKYDKPGVYG
+395 TDKAPKYDKPGVYG
-409 WTDNDQGSTCTVYA
+409 WDSNDNGSTCTIYT
-423 PESFPLNYAASLVN
+423 PESFPLNYAASLAN
-437 VPEGT
+437 VPEGA
-442 IGAPQYLENA
+442 IGGPQYLENA

-465 NGDASEANIK
+465 NGDASEANIN

-482 QIATSPVGT
+482 QIANSPVGT

-516 NDQAGKEKAVGS
+516 NDQAGKEKAIGS
-528 VVYFKSTETEGQY
+528 VVYFKSTETKGQY
-541 SVLVEGKYLGAVTT
+541 SVLVEGKYLGAVTK
-555 SQNVNLGEEA
+555 SNPVNLGEEA
-565 SKGTY
+565 NKGTY

-575 NYISLIHE
+575 NFISLVHE
-583 VSTKNNTDYR
+583 VSTDNDTNYR

-603 GWEANTPA
+603 GWEAPTPA
-611 SQWYIVPATDVEIDM
+611 SQWYIIPATDVEIGM
-626 VAQGDK
+626 TAQGDK

-645 VDGATAYTGALN
+645 VDGATAYVGALN
-657 ADKTVIDM
+657 ADKNAIDM
-665 TATTAVPAN
+665 KGVSGVPAN
-674 IGFVLVGTENKATLT
+674 TGFVLVGNGSKATLT

-695 IEGEN
+695 IEGKN
-700 ALIGTNT
+700 ALTGTNT

-776 LVKGENN
+776 LINGENN

-808 KLVK
+808 KFVK

>member
-27 KWTNKFIKSVADAT
+27 RWTNKFIKSVADAT

-53 IENVGHNSFARLDGS
+53 IENVGHNSFARLDGN

-90 TTDKMNYVFYLS
+90 TADKMNYVFYLS

-140 IEKIDGGNF
+140 IEKIADGNF
-149 SLKSEVKTTWK
+149 SLKSEVKATWK
-160 EGGKDVEGILYAD
+160 ENGKDVEGILYAD
-173 GNGHQTYS
+173 GNGQKTYS

-189 TTQPGANSNGDYKL
+189 TTQPKANSNGDYKL
-203 FKVEVGDIVTAN
+203 FKVEVGEIVTAN

-230 QFVPNTT
+230 QIVPNTT

-301 EVACNDVELS
+301 EVACNDVEFS
-311 LPEQLP
+311 LPELP
-317 DANQWAFVGNDL
+317 DANQWAFVGDDL
-329 LTSFKLY
+329 FTSFKLY
-336 NKGTQKYLKTSAQN
+336 NKGTQKYLKTSAKN

-357 EADATEFHVMAT
+357 VADATEFHVMAT
-369 RIKGMENG
+369 RIQDMENG
-377 FCISNSS
+377 FCISNNS

-395 TNEAPKYDKPGVYG
+395 TKEAPKYDKPGVYG
-409 WTDNDQGSTCTVYA
+409 WTDNDQGSTCSVFA
-423 PESFPLNYAASLVN
+423 PESFPLNYAAPIVN
-437 VPEGT
+437 APEGT
-442 IGAPQYLENA
+442 IGCPQYLETEANFNA
-452 ENLKAYKAAYNKA
+452 LKAAYNA
-465 NGDASEANIK
+465 VEAGATNENVQK
-475 ALVDINK
+475 LVDINK
-482 QIATSPVGT
+482 QIAASPVGT

-516 NDQAGKEKAVGS
+516 NDQAGKEKAIGS
-528 VVYFKSTETEGQY
+528 VVYFKSTETKGQY

-626 VAQGDK
+626 VAQGDNT
-632 KYASAYLPFSVSA
+632 YASAYLPFSVRA
-645 VDGATAYTGALN
+645 VDGASAYVGALN
-657 ADKTVIDM
+657 ADKNAIDM
-665 TATTAVPAN
+665 KGVSGVPAN
-674 IGFVLVGTENKATLT
+674 TGFVLVGNGSKATLT

-700 ALIGTNT
+700 ALTGTNT

-808 KLVK
+808 KIIK

>member
-53 IENVGHNSFARLDGS
+53 IENVGHNSFAHVVNNGIWLDGT
-68 AIWLEAAVNPDG
+68 AVNPDG
-80 IDNIRNYFVG
+80 IDNIRSRFVG
-90 TTDKMNYVFYLS
+90 TTDKMHYVFYLS

-115 SGKYFP
+115 SGKFFP

-140 IEKIDGGNF
+140 IEKIADGNF
-149 SLKSEVKTTWK
+149 ALKSEVKTTWK

-173 GNGHQTYS
+173 GNGQGNYS
-181 SGSFTGWS
+181 TGTFTGWS
-189 TTQPGANSNGDYKL
+189 TTQPGAGSNGDYKF
-203 FKVEVGDIVTAN
+203 FKVEVGEIVTAN

-230 QFVPNTT
+230 QVVPNTT

-243 PLLTIK
+243 PLLTIN
-249 SISPTTIETTQDV
+249 SYSPTTIETTQDV
-262 TVDCDMALP
+262 TVNCDMALP
-271 VEASTVA
+271 VKASTA
-278 APKWYAVRMH
+278 ANPKWYAVRMH
-288 NGKRMMVADAANS
+288 TGKRMMVADAANS

-311 LPEQLP
+311 LPELP

-357 EADATEFHVMAT
+357 EANATEFHVMAT

-491 TLTEGYYRLVNC
+491 TLTEGYYRLVNSQ
-503 KDKNYLHINGTIL
+503 DKNYLHINGTIL
-516 NDQAGKEKAVGS
+516 NDQAGKEKAIGS
-528 VVYFKSTETEGQY
+528 VVYFKSTGTEGQY

-575 NYISLIHE
+575 NYISLVRE
-583 VSTKNNTDYR
+583 VSSNDDYH

-611 SQWYIVPATDVEIDM
+611 SQWYIIPATDVEIDM
-626 VAQGDK
+626 TAQGDK

-657 ADKTVIDM
+657 ADKTVIEM

-674 IGFVLVGTENKATLT
+674 TGFVLVGNGSKATLT

-700 ALIGTNT
+700 ALTGTNT

-732 GFYKPASTLT
+732 GFYKPESALT

>member
-53 IENVGHNSFARLDGS
+53 IENVGHKSFARLDGN
-68 AIWLEAAVNPDG
+68 AIWLDGESINPDG

-90 TTDKMNYVFYLS
+90 TADKMNYVFYLS

-121 QSLPHGGGASVNAT
+121 QSLPHGAGASVNEK

-140 IEKIDGGNF
+140 IEKISGGNF
-149 SLKSEVKTTWK
+149 SLKSEVKSTWDN
-160 EGGKDVEGILYAD
+160 GKSEGILYAD
-173 GNGHQTYS
+173 GNGKGTYS

-189 TTQPGANSNGDYKL
+189 TTQPGANSNGDYKF
-203 FKVEVGDIVTAN
+203 FKVEVDETVTAN

-243 PLLTIK
+243 PLLTIN
-249 SISPTTIETTQDV
+249 SYSPTTIATSQDV
-262 TVDCDMALP
+262 TVNCSMALP

-288 NGKRMMVADAANS
+288 TGKRMMVADAANS

-311 LPEQLP
+311 IPEQLP

-336 NKGTQKYLKTSAQN
+336 NKGTQKYLKTSAKN

-491 TLTEGYYRLVNC
+491 TLTEGYYRLVNSQ
-503 KDKNYLHINGTIL
+503 DKNYLHINGTIL
-516 NDQAGKEKAVGS
+516 NDQAGKEKAIGS
-528 VVYFKSTETEGQY
+528 VVYFKSTGTEGQY

-575 NYISLIHE
+575 NYISLVRE
-583 VSTKNNTDYR
+583 VSSNDDYH

-611 SQWYIVPATDVEIDM
+611 SQWYIIPATDVEIDM
-626 VAQGDK
+626 TAQGDK

-674 IGFVLVGTENKATLT
+674 TGFVLVGTENKATLT

-754 EISNQAIA
+754 ELSNQAIA

-776 LVKGENN
+776 LINGENN

-808 KLVK
+808 KIIK

>member
-53 IENVGHNSFARLDGS
+53 IENVGHNSFARLDGD

-121 QSLPHGGGASVNAT
+121 QSLPHGDGASVNAT

-149 SLKSEVKTTWK
+149 SLKSEVKATWNN
-160 EGGKDVEGILYAD
+160 GEGILYAD
-173 GNGHQTYS
+173 GNGRQTYS

-189 TTQPGANSNGDYKL
+189 TTQPKANSNGDYKL

-249 SISPTTIETTQDV
+249 SINPTTIETTQDV

-288 NGKRMMVADAANS
+288 TGKRMMVADAANS

-357 EADATEFHVMAT
+357 EANATEFHVMAT

-516 NDQAGKEKAVGS
+516 NDQAGKEKAIGS

-541 SVLVEGKYLGAVTT
+541 SVLVEGKYLGAVTI

-626 VAQGDK
+626 VAQGDNT
-632 KYASAYLPFSVSA
+632 YASAYLPFSVSA
-645 VDGATAYTGALN
+645 VDGASAYVGALN
-657 ADKTVIDM
+657 ADKNAIDM
-665 TATTAVPAN
+665 KGVSGVPAN
-674 IGFVLVGTENKATLT
+674 TGFVLVGNGSKATLT

-732 GFYKPASTLT
+732 GFYKPESALT

>member
-27 KWTNKFIKSVADAT
+27 RWTNKFIKSVADAT

-53 IENVGHNSFARLDGS
+53 IENVGHNSFARLDGN

-90 TTDKMNYVFYLS
+90 TADKMNYVFYLS

-140 IEKIDGGNF
+140 IEKIADGNF
-149 SLKSEVKTTWK
+149 SLKSEVKATWK
-160 EGGKDVEGILYAD
+160 ENGKDVEGILYAD
-173 GNGHQTYS
+173 GNGQKTYS

-189 TTQPGANSNGDYKL
+189 ITQPEANSNGDYKL
-203 FKVEVGDIVTAN
+203 FKVEVGEIVTAN

-230 QFVPNTT
+230 QIVPNTT

-301 EVACNDVELS
+301 EVACNDVEFS
-311 LPEQLP
+311 LPELP
-317 DANQWAFVGNDL
+317 DANQWAFVGDDL
-329 LTSFKLY
+329 FTSFKLY
-336 NKGTQKYLKTSAQN
+336 NKGTQKYLKTSAKN

-357 EADATEFHVMAT
+357 VADATEFHVMAT
-369 RIKGMENG
+369 RIQDMENG
-377 FCISNSS
+377 FCISNNS

-395 TNEAPKYDKPGVYG
+395 TKEAPKYDKPGVYG
-409 WTDNDQGSTCTVYA
+409 WTDNDQGSICSVFA
-423 PESFPLNYAASLVN
+423 PESFPLNYAAPIVN
-437 VPEGT
+437 APEGT
-442 IGAPQYLENA
+442 IGCPQYLETEANFNA
-452 ENLKAYKAAYNKA
+452 LKAAYNA
-465 NGDASEANIK
+465 VEAGATNENVQK
-475 ALVDINK
+475 LVDINK
-482 QIATSPVGT
+482 QIAASPVGT

-516 NDQAGKEKAVGS
+516 NDQAGKEKAIGS
-528 VVYFKSTETEGQY
+528 VVYFKSTETKGQY

-575 NYISLIHE
+575 NFISLVRE
-583 VSTKNNTDYR
+583 VSSNDDYH

-611 SQWYIVPATDVEIDM
+611 SQWYIIPATDVEIDM
-626 VAQGDK
+626 TAQGDK

-657 ADKTVIDM
+657 ADKTVIEM

-674 IGFVLVGTENKATLT
+674 TGFVLVGNGSKATLT

-700 ALIGTNT
+700 ALTGTNT

-732 GFYKPASTLT
+732 GFYKPASALT

-808 KLVK
+808 KIIK